1 MDRNSTAAE
10 AMANADGAD
19 HGVYMRELAKEFGV
33 DVQTTSFYTDSESS
47 IKLHKDFYS
56 CKKSKHIIRAISAL
70 RHYVL
75 KRVYDMKHLSGKLN
89 YADMLTKPLP
99 RDVFQRFSDAVL
111 GGKIYFASAALSA
124 TALSMLSELLDYLK

>member
-1 MDRNSTAAE
+1 
-10 AMANADGAD
+10 MAKDFD
-19 HGVYMRELAKEFGV
+19 V
-33 DVQTTSFYTDSESS
+33 DVQITSFYSNSESS

-75 KRVYDMKHLSGKLN
+75 ERIYDMKHLAGKLN

-99 RDVFQRFSDAVL
+99 RDVFHRFSAAVL
-111 GGKIYFASAALSA
+111 TGKIHFTSGAPSTSAF
-124 TALSMLSELLDYLK
+124 SMLSELLAYLKAP